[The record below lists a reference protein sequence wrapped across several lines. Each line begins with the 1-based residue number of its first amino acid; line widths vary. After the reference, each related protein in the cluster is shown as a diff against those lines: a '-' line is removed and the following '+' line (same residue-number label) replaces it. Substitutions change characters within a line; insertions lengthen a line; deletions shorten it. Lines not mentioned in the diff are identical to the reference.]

1 MHENSCPEQQ
11 PHLRVNQPTEDPVP
25 PPHQMFV
32 IAQAARERPV
42 DLNRDVML
50 PESQTHS
57 ELCVWKTKGCGLLTS
72 KEADGSLTPKWKP
85 TVTWGPSGE
94 DGQKRA

>member
-1 MHENSCPEQQ
+1 MHENACPEQQ
-11 PHLRVNQPTEDPVP
+11 PHIRVYQPTEDPVP

-42 DLNRDVML
+42 DLNRDGML
-50 PESQTHS
+50 PERQTHS
-57 ELCVWKTKGCGLLTS
+57 ELCMWKTKGCGLLTS

-85 TVTWGPSGE
+85 TVTWGSSGE